1 LRASMPR
8 ATPIDS
14 ASAAVQAQYNENPY
28 PRWIKLQPATAG
40 VSLQQH
46 LHAICPRAQFR
57 PLGKGGRF
65 DMLIA
70 GCGTGQWAVE
80 AARRFPEAKILAIDI
95 SLSSLGYAAR
105 KAREAGIGNI
115 EFAQG
120 DILKVGE
127 IGRSFDVIES
137 SGVLHHLVEPL
148 TGWRALLA
156 VLRPNGFMEIGL
168 YSEAARRHVVAGRDY
183 IAERG
188 YRATPDDIRRF
199 RQDIVAMPADAP
211 LKALAAGDFFSLSA
225 CRDLLFH
232 VQERRF
238 SLQEI
243 KEFLDRERLRFLG
256 FNLPDGLID
265 RYSARFPQDKSL
277 TDFDLWHEF
286 ETDNP
291 YTFGG
296 MYQFWVQREG

>member
-1 LRASMPR
+1 
-8 ATPIDS
+8 TPIDA
-14 ASAAVQAQYNENPY
+14 ASAAVQEQYSENPY
-28 PRWIKLQPATAG
+28 PRWIKLRPATAG
-40 VSLQQH
+40 VTLQQH
-46 LHAICPRAQFR
+46 LPAICPRAQFR

-80 AARRFPEAKILAIDI
+80 AAQRFPEAQILAIDI

-105 KAREAGIGNI
+105 KAREAGIGNV

-188 YRATPDDIRRF
+188 YSATPDDIRRF

-211 LKALAAGDFFSLSA
+211 LKTLAAGDFFSLSA

-238 SLQEI
+238 SLPEI

-256 FNLPDGLID
+256 FNLPDGMID
-265 RYSARFPQDKSL
+265 RYSARFP
-277 TDFDLWHEF
+277 
-286 ETDNP
+286 
-291 YTFGG
+291 
-296 MYQFWVQREG
+296 